1 MSARAPHPTADW
13 SYVQVPTHTATDSEA
28 TIELCSKCRAAQPD
42 IAAVRVRIAA
52 LVFFLRQV
60 DLEASEVA
68 DLLGVPRHV
77 VES

>member
-1 MSARAPHPTADW
+1 MSAHNTHPTADW
-13 SYVQVPTHTATDSEA
+13 SYIQVPTHTATDSES
-28 TIELCSKCRAAQPD
+28 TIEICSKCRAERPD

-60 DLEASEVA
+60 DLEACEIA
-68 DLLGVPRHV
+68 DLLGVPRHA